1 MKHTKALDGIRA
13 VAIVLVMLFHFGYLP
28 VGWVGVQIFF
38 TLSGYLITGI
48 LLAERERPFN
58 AYIKTF
64 LWHRGLRILPLLFFF
79 LLANGCIYLA
89 TGHPDSFPNDW
100 PWLAGFAA
108 NLARMRPTD
117 LGYCFVHI
125 WSLAVEQQFYLI
137 WPLLVYALSLRS
149 LRQLVLGIL
158 LAEPLAR
165 AAMFS
170 LALYAGHDPQFA
182 GKAVYVLPFTQ
193 FDAFAAGAAIPVFG
207 LQMLSHPGRKL
218 VLAIVAAGVLGAAVL
233 ARAYYSGTGAYV
245 WSLGYAMFLVQ
256 SHGYVWAYSLLNV
269 ISLLAII
276 CALREMRAA
285 RFLQLPVFAFVGR
298 ISFGMYVYHVPL
310 LALAGWLL
318 ERCCQSLS
326 GAGRLSVF
334 FIWVAAVVCLS
345 TLSFRWVERPFLR
358 LKDHSPRDVWTTFA
372 HRIGGLFVR
381 GLPPPA

>member
-13 VAIVLVMLFHFGYLP
+13 VAILLVMLFHFGYLP

-48 LLAERERPFN
+48 LLAERERPFDT
-58 AYIKTF
+58 YIKTF
-64 LWHRGLRILPLLFFF
+64 LWHRALRILPLLLFF
-79 LLANGCIYLA
+79 LLANACIYLA

-108 NLARMRPTD
+108 NLARMRTTD

-207 LQMLSHPGRKL
+207 LQHLGHPGRKL
-218 VLAIVAAGVLGAAVL
+218 ILAIVAAAVLGAAVL
-233 ARAYYSGTGAYV
+233 AQAYYSGTGAFI

-269 ISLLAII
+269 ISLLALI
-276 CALREMRAA
+276 CALRGMRAA
-285 RFLQLPVFAFVGR
+285 RFLELPVLAFVGR

-310 LALAGWLL
+310 LAFAGWLL
-318 ERCCQSLS
+318 QHCCQS
-326 GAGRLSVF
+326 
-334 FIWVAAVVCLS
+334 
-345 TLSFRWVERPFLR
+345 
-358 LKDHSPRDVWTTFA
+358 
-372 HRIGGLFVR
+372 
-381 GLPPPA
+381 